1 MHPGSLYRMQR
12 REPECTT
19 ATISQS
25 RLRRRPD
32 KVLKLGEFPPDVLV
46 LARGVVDFEE
56 SISLASHGAVAK
68 HRPDDDRVLPIAE
81 HLPLR
86 YCRTVPDLGTLAAT
100 RNEKSPVHCWPG
112 LVVYL
117 ALSYSRGTLRSD
129 YHRRW
134 RA

>member
-46 LARGVVDFEE
+46 LARGVVDFE
-56 SISLASHGAVAK
+56 
-68 HRPDDDRVLPIAE
+68 
-81 HLPLR
+81 
-86 YCRTVPDLGTLAAT
+86 LAAT